1 LLCEK
6 SQLYNVLCFFGAI
19 YMLRII
25 IVISILYLLHRFVLK
40 HVMRLVVKKYIEN
53 SKRKFY
59 NENPHLKKKET
70 NESID

>member
-1 LLCEK
+1 
-6 SQLYNVLCFFGAI
+6 
-19 YMLRII
+19 MLRII